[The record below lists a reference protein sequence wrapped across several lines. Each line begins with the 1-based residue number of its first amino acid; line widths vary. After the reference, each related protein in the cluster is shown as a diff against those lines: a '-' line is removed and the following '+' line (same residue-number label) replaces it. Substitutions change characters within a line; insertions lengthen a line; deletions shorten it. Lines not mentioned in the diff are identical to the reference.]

1 MKKILGF
8 VFFIVL
14 AVNTTTMAQ
23 RISDHNTIGW
33 YTTTVTPRI
42 SDKWSGHFEYQWRRT
57 HVIKNWQQSLL
68 RVGATYKIN
77 KDVSVQAGYAWA
89 RTFDYG
95 EYFLSSVNKTFD
107 EHRIYQ
113 QIVLN
118 SNFGKLKYSTR
129 FRLEQRW
136 LAVYKTME
144 DEKPD
149 KWNYLNRF
157 RLMPRFDLPL
167 GNKGL
172 YVAAY
177 DEIMLGFGN
186 NVGQTVFDQ
195 NRVGLLAGYNFSPK
209 FRIEGGYLNQ
219 TVQFGRQIDK
229 QNVFQYNNG
238 IILNTYINL

>member
-1 MKKILGF
+1 MKKFLALALALLGRHAF
-8 VFFIVL
+8 SFG
-14 AVNTTTMAQ
+14 Q

-33 YTTTVTPRI
+33 YTTTITPRL

-57 HVIKNWQQSLL
+57 HIVQNWQQSLL

-77 KDVSVQAGYAWA
+77 KDVAVQMGYAWA

-95 EYFLSSVNKTFD
+95 EYFLSAVNKTFD
-107 EHRIYQ
+107 EHRTYEQ
-113 QIVLN
+113 LTLN
-118 SNFGKLKYSTR
+118 ATFGKIKYSTR

-136 LAVYKTME
+136 LAVYHSIE
-144 DEKPD
+144 DPKPAR
-149 KWNYLNRF
+149 WNYLNRF

-167 GNKGL
+167 GSKGL

-177 DEIMLGFGN
+177 DEIALGFGGN
-186 NVGQTVFDQ
+186 IGQNVFDQ
-195 NRVGLLAGYNFSPK
+195 NRAALMVGYTINPK
-209 FRIEGGYLNQ
+209 FRLEGGYLNQ
-219 TVQFGRQIDK
+219 TVQFGRQVDQ

>member
-1 MKKILGF
+1 MKKILTITVLFLGLSSIGF
-8 VFFIVL
+8 
-14 AVNTTTMAQ
+14 AQ

-33 YTTTVTPRI
+33 YTTTITPRF

-68 RVGATYKIN
+68 RVGATYKIT

-107 EHRIYQ
+107 EHRIYE

-118 SNFGKLKYSTR
+118 TAFGKLKYSTR

-136 LAVYKTME
+136 LAVYGSVE
-144 DEKPD
+144 DTKPQR
-149 KWNYLNRF
+149 WNYLNRF
-157 RLMPRFDLPL
+157 RLMPRFDLPI
-167 GNKGL
+167 GDKGF

-177 DEIMLGFGN
+177 DEIALGFGKN
-186 NVGQTVFDQ
+186 IGQNVFDQ
-195 NRVGLLAGYNFSPK
+195 NRVGLMAGYTFSPK
-209 FRIEGGYLNQ
+209 FRLEGGYINQ
-219 TVQFGRQIDK
+219 TLQFGRQIDK

-238 IILNTYINL
+238 IIVNTYINF